1 MIESDGAICLYTP
14 HPKLHLPPP
23 VDYTLQ
29 LLPVSPSFFLAPHLF
44 LTGLIHLR
52 SVFSM
57 AKTLTYGSP
66 PPAASLALCSQW
78 ITMKDRVLIISIH
91 FSPRLAYTFQ
101 INPKIYDINIL
112 SLSECAL
119 MGRTAMRTN
128 RESHDYLY

>member
-29 LLPVSPSFFLAPHLF
+29 LLPVSPSFFLTPHLF
-44 LTGLIHLR
+44 LTGVIHLC
-52 SVFSM
+52 SVLST
-57 AKTLTYGSP
+57 AKALTYGSHP
-66 PPAASLALCSQW
+66 TAASLALCSQG

-91 FSPRLAYTFQ
+91 FSPRLAYMFQ
-101 INPKIYDINIL
+101 IKPKIYDINIL
-112 SLSECAL
+112 SLSKCGL